1 MDLDV
6 HPQLFRALRAVLDNG
21 SFTAA
26 SEYLGYTQS
35 ALSKQI
41 AALEDAAGT
50 QLFERGPRGVRPTP
64 AALAL
69 GRRATAVLDQLEGA
83 QRDLTDLVQPVSGR
97 VRIDAFPTAAMDLIP
112 HAIAD
117 IAAKHPS
124 LEVLF
129 TESSTPLQLRR
140 LRAGR
145 LDLALIAGGDGLP
158 DWDLTGIET
167 EPLPSGEL
175 RVAVHRAHPL
185 AHHDRVTVADLVDQR
200 WIAGRGRGGEPQ
212 FGAWPSISDPHVV
225 IELESWSARIGFVAA
240 GMGITT
246 IPALATAIVP
256 SSVVTIAVND
266 PHTMGRSMLLARI
279 AGPLDSA
286 TASVRDAVLRQ
297 ARRIAA
303 L

>member
-6 HPQLFRALRAVLDNG
+6 HPQLFRALRAVLDSG

-26 SEYLGYTQS
+26 AEYLGYTQS

-41 AALEDAAGT
+41 AALESAAGT
-50 QLFERGPRGVRPTP
+50 QLFDRGPRGVRPTP
-64 AALAL
+64 AARAL
-69 GRRATAVLDQLEGA
+69 GRRATAVLDQLDGA
-83 QRDLTDLVQPVSGR
+83 RRDLTDLTNPVSGR

-112 HAIAD
+112 HAIAEV
-117 IAAKHPS
+117 AAKHPS
-124 LEVLF
+124 LHVLF

-145 LDLALIAGGDGLP
+145 LDLALIAGGEGLP
-158 DWDLTGIET
+158 DWDLTDIAT

-175 RVAVHRAHPL
+175 RVAVSRDHPL

-200 WIAGRGRGGEPQ
+200 WIAGRGRRGEPQ
-212 FGAWPSISDPHVV
+212 FGAWPTLPDPRVV
-225 IELESWSARIGFVAA
+225 VELESWSARTGFVAA
-240 GMGITT
+240 GMGVTT

-266 PHTMGRSMLLARI
+266 PHAMGRSMMLARI
-279 AGPLDSA
+279 DEPLDTA
-286 TASVRDAVLRQ
+286 TASVRDAILRQ